1 MAYRARD
8 IEASFLRMSREF
20 GVVLV
25 TGPRQ
30 VGKTTM
36 LKHLAAQDARGR
48 AYVSLDD
55 LDTRALAQND
65 PKLFLQLN
73 QAPIII
79 DEVQYA
85 PQLFPYIKNAVDS
98 QKQKGDYWLTGS
110 QLFKLMQGVRESL
123 AGRVGLLQMLPFSQ
137 RELYSSGTSL
147 PFDLDRDR
155 LVAQAQK
162 AKPLSAEEL
171 YSRIFSGGMP
181 AICIDGVD
189 RSGFYASYI
198 ATYIERDVRDIAN
211 VQDPLKFAAFVTA
224 AAAYSAQEL
233 SYSSLARSADIDVQT
248 AKRWLAVL
256 EAMGIVFFL
265 HPFANNVLKRTIKSP
280 KMYFFD
286 TGLATYLTK
295 WESVGSLSVGAM
307 AGAILENYVVA
318 EITKGYY
325 NCGRQPFISYYRDK
339 DKREI
344 DIVLERDGK
353 LYPIEVKRSVSPSAN
368 LAKAFKLLDAAPQQR
383 STGAVICLAERLGSL
398 GDDTLVIPAGYL

>member
-1 MAYRARD
+1 MAYKARD
-8 IEASFLRMSREF
+8 IEAAFLRMSREF

-36 LKHLAAQDARGR
+36 LEHLAAQEARGR

-73 QAPIII
+73 QAPVII

-98 QKQKGDYWLTGS
+98 QKQKGDYWLIGS

-137 RELYSSGTSL
+137 RELYSSGASL

-307 AGAILENYVVA
+307 ASAILENYVIA
-318 EITKGYY
+318 EIFKGYY

-353 LYPIEVKRSVSPSAN
+353 LYPIEVKRSVSLSAN
-368 LAKAFKLLDAAPQQR
+368 LVKAFKLLGAAPQQR